1 MKRSILLIAA
11 ALLAARCA
19 TAPVPPPA
27 AAPQGD
33 DRFLVDPRTGYGGT
47 STPQIDRRF
56 DEAWRF
62 FLAGDSTTARQRFAE
77 IVSRNPGYAPASL
90 AQAAI
95 DISAGDLAGARPLVA
110 RHLQKSPDWTAARIY
125 EAEIAMRTQQTR
137 LALTLYEKVAA
148 TAGAPAV
155 VRERIEQLEQRLF
168 DELLAAARSAPP
180 SESVALL
187 REALNINP
195 GAREA
200 RLLLAGR
207 LIAMKNWE
215 EARRTLDPLLD
226 SDPDNVEVQQA
237 LAEIDAGRGRFEEAI
252 VRYERLVRRDPR
264 FRARLDAVKAQWS
277 AANMPPQFQRA
288 MESDSINRTDFA
300 VLLYWLVPSVRFAQN
315 IGAPPIAIDID
326 VAGRDEL
333 IRAIAIGVLFVD
345 PVTRRVNPF
354 SPVTAGSMTRLTARV
369 LTVRGA
375 SCARQAAPNDAPRIL
390 AACGVSDPSLT
401 LPAEGAV
408 NGKTAAAIM
417 EQVNKALSR

>member
-1 MKRSILLIAA
+1 LKRSTLLIAA

-19 TAPVPPPA
+19 TAPAPPPA

-33 DRFLVDPRTGYGGT
+33 DRFLVDPRVGYAGP

-62 FLAGDSTTARQRFAE
+62 FLAGDAATARQRFAAIE
-77 IVSRNPGYAPASL
+77 SRNPNYAPASL

-95 DISAGDLAGARPLVA
+95 DISGANYESARPLVE
-110 RHLQKSPDWTAARIY
+110 RHLQKSPDWTAARVY
-125 EAEIAMRTQQTR
+125 EAEIAARTQQTR
-137 LALTLYEKVAA
+137 LALTLYQKIAS
-148 TAGAPAV
+148 APASPTA

-168 DELLAAARSAPP
+168 DELLAAARAERGAESA
-180 SESVALL
+180 ALL
-187 REALNINP
+187 REALSINP

-200 RLLLAGR
+200 RLLLAQR
-207 LIAMKNWE
+207 LIASKSWD
-215 EARRTLDPLLD
+215 EARRALDPLLD
-226 SDPDNVEVQQA
+226 TDPDNIDVQQA

-264 FRARLDAVKAQWS
+264 FRARLDAVKAQWN

-288 MESDSINRTDFA
+288 MESESINRTDFA

-315 IGAPPIAIDID
+315 LGAPPIAIDID

-333 IRAIAIGVLFVD
+333 IRALALGVLNVD
-345 PVTRRVNPF
+345 PVTRRVGPF
-354 SPVTAGSMTRLTARV
+354 SPVNAGSLTRLTARL

-375 SCARQAAPNDAPRIL
+375 SCARQAPAGDASRIL
-390 AACGVSDPSLT
+390 AACGVSDPSLSG
-401 LPAEGAV
+401 ADGAV
-408 NGKTAAAIM
+408 SGKTAAAMM